1 MSSDIHDF
9 KPDDQHLLKYAAFN
23 NSSAPVESDSGDSG
37 TGNILSAPTTT
48 PVETTLKSSEPTE
61 TAEQEADLP
70 LNILSQKN
78 PLWML
83 PLPKL
88 LIAATLVGLIL
99 LIVFGVTQ
107 GMMSGTKVVTSTP
120 PPSTAPA
127 STPDPQTQN
136 GTLQT
141 EVMVGK
147 QGSEIE
153 KWNHPATTKRQA
165 SISKVSP
172 GAKVA
177 PATVAPAPIAP
188 VYKRT
193 TTRYNAPFT
202 SGSDYTPPPVVS
214 SYVRTLNE
222 RPPTSFTPTPKLAAP
237 PPRECLDITGQP
249 LTTSFSTGHTDTLN
263 EGCPVMSRV
272 FVTPT
277 PDPQKEWNEAAAEG
291 SFGSTSSGTR
301 KDAVQVRAG
310 ITTSDVPFHNTG
322 NGQLRTLTGTTA
334 QLAQPAQITAQVQSG
349 VQYQPQ
355 LNSSDPSKQL
365 ILGTQG
371 EGRVD
376 TTIRWSNSQSL
387 QSQTLVIK
395 VTQALESADSKS
407 AVIPQ
412 GSYLTAQIL
421 NTDTNGFLSLS
432 VVSVNLNINGQ
443 LQLSPTPLPS
453 NAIQVLNKKGDSLQ
467 AKFHGPKTGSS
478 FLSMLSNAASSTGIG
493 SNNLGLSAL
502 NTLTARQNF
511 PFQNVYFSLEQG
523 TPVRLYVKQSFSL

>member
-1 MSSDIHDF
+1 MGTDIHDL
-9 KPDDQHLLKYAAFN
+9 KPDEQHLLKYAAFN
-23 NSSAPVESDSGDSG
+23 NSSASLEENQAGDATANVISHTSTAG
-37 TGNILSAPTTT
+37 TT
-48 PVETTLKSSEPTE
+48 PFTE
-61 TAEQEADLP
+61 DRTDIAEKDADLP
-70 LNILSQKN
+70 LKIKTQRTS
-78 PLWML
+78 LWTL

-88 LIAATLVGLIL
+88 LIAAAVVGVIL
-99 LIVFGVTQ
+99 LVVFVLTQ

-120 PPSTAPA
+120 PPSPEPA
-127 STPDPQTQN
+127 RTPDPQTQN

-147 QGSEIE
+147 QGSELE

-177 PATVAPAPIAP
+177 PAPVAPAPVAP

-202 SGSDYTPPPVVS
+202 SGSDYTPPTVAS

-222 RPPTSFTPTPKLAAP
+222 RPQTSFAPTPKLAA
-237 PPRECLDITGQP
+237 L
-249 LTTSFSTGHTDTLN
+249 
-263 EGCPVMSRV
+263 
-272 FVTPT
+272 TPT
-277 PDPQKEWNEAAAEG
+277 PDPQKEWNEAANEG

-301 KDAVQVRAG
+301 KDTVQARAG
-310 ITTSDVPFHNTG
+310 ITTSDAPFHNTG
-322 NGQLRTLTGTTA
+322 NGQSRTLTGTTS

-349 VQYQPQ
+349 LPYQPQ

-376 TTIRWSNSQSL
+376 TTIRWTNFQSL

-395 VTQALESADSKS
+395 VTQALESADHKS

-443 LQLSPTPLPS
+443 IQLSPTPLPS

-478 FLSMLSNAASSTGIG
+478 FLSMLSNAASATGIG

-502 NTLTARQNF
+502 NTLTARQNS
-511 PFQNVYFSLEQG
+511 PSQNVYFSLEQG
-523 TPVRLYVKQSFSL
+523 TSVRLYVKQSFSL